1 VKLRANQIEPVTV
14 GVEFFKLPK
23 MAPSIIVAPTA
34 FGKSIVIAH
43 IAKGIGEK
51 VLVLQP
57 SKELLEQNYNKF
69 IFFGGSASIYSASM
83 GQKELGDITYA
94 TIGSIINIAHKFREM
109 GVSKIIID
117 ECDRYPREKSG
128 QLRRFVDGMKATH
141 ILGLTATPL
150 KLQSNMGDT
159 GPYSKLVMLTNR
171 SSKGAFFKHIIH
183 VAQIQDTVKLGFW
196 TPLVYQS
203 YDFDTG
209 ALVFNSSGAEF
220 TNDSIARA
228 YENQNIEDK
237 IVKKVREIEDRKS
250 ILVAVPTIEQ
260 ATKLA
265 GRIPMAAVV
274 TGETPTQDRNRII
287 EEFRNQKIRV
297 IVQVNV
303 LTVGFDYPELDC
315 LITARPTASIS
326 WWYQF
331 VGRGTRIHEK
341 KKDCLVVDFVGSVE
355 RFGKVEDLYY
365 KEDEDG
371 TWELYG
377 ENKKKITGVPIHEIG
392 LHLEGG
398 INLAEQRNEEGEI
411 QKVYMTFGKYKNKPV
426 ASIPPYYRKWLL
438 DNITWN
444 PYNQKIKEEIIRLET
459 IKK

>member
-1 VKLRANQIEPVTV
+1 MKLRANQIEPVTI
-14 GVEFFKLPK
+14 GVEFFKLSK

-150 KLQSNMGDT
+150 KLQSNMSDT

-171 SSKGAFFKHIIH
+171 SNKGAFFKHIIH
-183 VAQIQDTVKLGFW
+183 VAQIQDIVKLGFW

-237 IVKKVREIEDRKS
+237 IVKKVRELEDRKS

-297 IVQVNV
+297 IVQINV

-411 QKVYMTFGKYKNKPV
+411 QKVYMNFGKYKNKPV

>member
-1 VKLRANQIEPVTV
+1 VKLRANQIEPVTI

-183 VAQIQDTVKLGFW
+183 VAQIQDTVNLGFW

>member
-1 VKLRANQIEPVTV
+1 MKLRANQIEPVTV

-237 IVKKVREIEDRKS
+237 IVKKIREIEDRKS

>member
-1 VKLRANQIEPVTV
+1 MKLRENQIEPVTI

-69 IFFGGSASIYSASM
+69 IFFGGTASIYSASM

-128 QLRRFVDGMKATH
+128 QLRRFVDAMKATH

-150 KLQSNMGDT
+150 KLQSSMGDT

-183 VAQIQDTVKLGFW
+183 VSQIQDIVKLGFW

-237 IVKKVREIEDRKS
+237 IVKKVRELEDRKS

-265 GRIPMAAVV
+265 GRIPLAAVV

>member
-1 VKLRANQIEPVTV
+1 MKLRENQIEPVTI

-69 IFFGGSASIYSASM
+69 IFFGGTASIYSASM
-83 GQKELGDITYA
+83 GQKQLGDVTYA

-128 QLRRFVDGMKATH
+128 QLRRFVDAMKATH

-150 KLQSNMGDT
+150 KLQSSMGDT

-183 VAQIQDTVKLGFW
+183 VSQIQDIVKLGFW

-237 IVKKVREIEDRKS
+237 IVKKVRELEDRKS

-331 VGRGTRIHEK
+331 VGRGTRIHENK
-341 KKDCLVVDFVGSVE
+341 NDCLVVDFVGSVE

-398 INLAEQRNEEGEI
+398 INLAEQRNEDGEI

-444 PYNQKIKEEIIRLET
+444 SYNQKIKEEIIRLET

>member
-150 KLQSNMGDT
+150 KLQSNMSDT

>member
-1 VKLRANQIEPVTV
+1 MKLRENQIEPVTV
-14 GVEFFKLPK
+14 GIEFFKLPK

-83 GQKELGDITYA
+83 GQKELGNITYA

-128 QLRRFVDGMKATH
+128 QLRRFVEGMKATH

-171 SSKGAFFKHIIH
+171 SSKGAFFKHILH
-183 VAQIQDTVKLGFW
+183 VSQIQDIVKLGYW

-237 IVKKVREIEDRKS
+237 IVKKVRELEDRKS

-331 VGRGTRIHEK
+331 VGRGTRIHEN

-398 INLAEQRNEEGEI
+398 INLAEQRNEEGDI